1 MRIAKRLKLLI
12 DIFSIV
18 FLLILAGMIV
28 NTLLFYSSGNT
39 WNGLKN
45 GPNIVRYFGVNHL
58 LLIISNVLLMVGV
71 LYLRKAMKAIL
82 NTDYFSLEVTKNL
95 KRTGITFVIT
105 GVTYIIIQ
113 IVSLTGT
120 PALLSMKFSLKTFH
134 VDTLEVHG
142 LFFIILGMFFMLT
155 SYIFT
160 QARQYKQ
167 ENDLT
172 I

>member
-1 MRIAKRLKLLI
+1 MSMLVFQQKVYIIFSCTASNACAHLCVAIYAKICYSHIKHLSFDNEDNSKLLNKI
-12 DIFSIV
+12 EFHY
-18 FLLILAGMIV
+18 
-28 NTLLFYSSGNT
+28 N
-39 WNGLKN
+39 
-45 GPNIVRYFGVNHL
+45 
-58 LLIISNVLLMVGV
+58 
-71 LYLRKAMKAIL
+71 
-82 NTDYFSLEVTKNL
+82 
-95 KRTGITFVIT
+95 
-105 GVTYIIIQ
+105 
-113 IVSLTGT
+113 
-120 PALLSMKFSLKTFH
+120 KFSLKTFH